1 MGVIAM
7 DKKQITLYYSSEN
20 SLGKQI
26 NAYVESSEMDHLT
39 IDISKTNVTGTQWAE
54 IADGLGQDIADL
66 IDQEHPDFKEKYGD
80 THADMDSDNWLKV
93 LNKNPSLLK
102 HPIVIKGDEYIEL
115 TSASDFKQYMEP
127 DSAGLEK
134 PYNKDK
140 K

>member
-39 IDISKTNVTGTQWAE
+39 IDISKTKVTGTQWAE
-54 IADGLGQDIADL
+54 LADGLGQKISDFINQD
-66 IDQEHPDFKEKYGD
+66 HPDFKDKYGD
-80 THADMDSDNWLKV
+80 THADMDSDGWLKV

-102 HPIVIKGDEYIEL
+102 HPILVKGDTFIEL
-115 TSASDFKQYMEP
+115 KSASDFKQYMEP

-134 PYNKDK
+134 PYNKE
-140 K
+140 

>member
-1 MGVIAM
+1 M

-39 IDISKTNVTGTQWAE
+39 IDISKTKVTGTQWAE
-54 IADGLGQDIADL
+54 LADGLGQNISDFIN
-66 IDQEHPDFKEKYGD
+66 QNHPDFKDKYGD
-80 THADMDSDNWLKV
+80 IHADMDSDGWLKV

-102 HPIVIKGDEYIEL
+102 HPILVKGDTFIEL
-115 TSASDFKQYMEP
+115 KSASDFKQYMEP

-134 PYNKDK
+134 PYNKE
-140 K
+140 